1 MKKENEKTPQEENS
15 MTVEEAF
22 ARLEE
27 KLERLEQD
35 DITLEESFQ
44 LYTEG
49 MKLVK
54 YCSDS
59 IDRIEKKILVMN
71 ESGEPE
77 EL

>member
-1 MKKENEKTPQEENS
+1 MKKENEKTPQEENP

>member
-1 MKKENEKTPQEENS
+1 MKKENDITVREEIP

-27 KLERLEQD
+27 KMERLEQD

-59 IDRIEKKILVMN
+59 IDRIEKKVLVMN
-71 ESGEPE
+71 ESGELD

>member
-1 MKKENEKTPQEENS
+1 MKKENEKTPQEENP

-44 LYTEG
+44 RYTEG

-59 IDRIEKKILVMN
+59 IDRIEKKVLVMN

>member
-1 MKKENEKTPQEENS
+1 MKKEKTPQEENP

-59 IDRIEKKILVMN
+59 IDRIEKKVLVMN

>member
-1 MKKENEKTPQEENS
+1 MKKENDITVREEIP

-27 KLERLEQD
+27 KMERLEQD

-59 IDRIEKKILVMN
+59 IDRIEKKVLVMN

>member
-1 MKKENEKTPQEENS
+1 MKKENEKTPQEENP

-59 IDRIEKKILVMN
+59 IDRIEKKVLVMN

>member
-59 IDRIEKKILVMN
+59 IDRIEKKVLVMN

>member
-1 MKKENEKTPQEENS
+1 MKKENEKTPQEENP

-59 IDRIEKKILVMN
+59 SDRSEKNVRVMN
-71 ESGEPE
+71 ESGDPE